1 MIGGEKRILSSLQPQ
16 TAPPTTI
23 HALRCSLLYLTP
35 LDVRDVVHSSCPPP
49 PGAGGGCSRR
59 LIARTAA
66 QDDQRSKFRSQ
77 QKQSSPPRRFRD
89 QAPRPR
95 SLSSKRHSS
104 FKKGKTIEGGGKSV
118 IPTLFPIPVSDSNL
132 FDALLHGKI
141 GRGGT
146 RGIPTPLPIT
156 HCDP

>member
-35 LDVRDVVHSSCPPP
+35 LDVRDVVHSSTAGRA
-49 PGAGGGCSRR
+49 GAGTGGGCSRR

-66 QDDQRSKFRSQ
+66 HKDDQRSKLRSQ

-104 FKKGKTIEGGGKSV
+104 FKKGKTIEGVNQLFPCCSPSPSL
-118 IPTLFPIPVSDSNL
+118 IPTYS
-132 FDALLHGKI
+132 
-141 GRGGT
+141 T
-146 RGIPTPLPIT
+146 RCCTAR
-156 HCDP
+156 